1 MALADEIPHGS
12 RIAFDTNAIIYIYFV
27 EEHTQFFPVLRPVFA
42 MLANGQATGVVSVVT
57 LLEVLVRPLRLDR
70 HDLAQR
76 YRDVL
81 SHNLAI
87 TALDVM
93 ISERA
98 ASLRAALR
106 LAVVDAVIAATALEC
121 SCTHLVTNDPAFR
134 NVDGMRIL
142 VIGEY
147 V

>member
-1 MALADEIPHGS
+1 VALADEIPHGS
-12 RIAFDTNAIIYIYFV
+12 RIAFDTNAVIYFI
-27 EEHTQFFPVLRPVFA
+27 EEHAEFLPVVRPVFA
-42 MLANGQATGVVSVVT
+42 LLADGQATGAISVVT
-57 LLEVLVRPLRLDR
+57 LLEVLVRPLRLNL

-81 SHNLAI
+81 TRNLAI
-87 TALDVM
+87 SALDVM

-98 ASLRAALR
+98 ASLRAAQR
-106 LAVVDAVIAATALEC
+106 LAVVDAVVAATALEC
-121 SCTHLVTNDPAFR
+121 GCTHLVTNDPAFR

-142 VIGEY
+142 MIGEF